1 MQEYDI
7 PYEQLENIG
16 ITLELL
22 NQLPDHFKTQ
32 LKLGVPTGIIVVQTH
47 NDKGYIV
54 EMPMKLQIQ
63 NDEYGK
69 SELKVYPVCKEFA
82 NDMNLP
88 QSQFEELKNGKVLH
102 IDGQYIQR
110 DPETN
115 SVIKVSDQNMAI
127 EKKFAEI
134 EKFQDIELGVDQKN
148 QLKNGK
154 PVELEV
160 GGEKVVM
167 DIDLKNPNFF
177 RTLHGDLA
185 EWEYNKKM
193 EYDILHP
200 EYLGVVKTDENRW
213 EYQQMQLGERFQEAL
228 DQKPK
233 MTRSSGMS
241 MH

>member
-1 MQEYDI
+1 MEEFDI
-7 PYEQLENIG
+7 PYEELKKLGITPEVLEQMPESFKRQLELG
-16 ITLELL
+16 I
-22 NQLPDHFKTQ
+22 
-32 LKLGVPTGIIVVQTH
+32 PTSIVVVQTID
-47 NDKGYIV
+47 NNGYLV
-54 EMPMKLQIQ
+54 EMPMKLQVYRDEHGATNLKAYAVSRDFT
-63 NDEYGK
+63 ND
-69 SELKVYPVCKEFA
+69 L
-82 NDMNLP
+82 NLP
-88 QSQFEELKNGKVLH
+88 QSQFEKLRDGHVLH
-102 IDGQYIQR
+102 IEGQYIQR

-115 SVIKVSDQNMAI
+115 AILMVSDQQMAI

-134 EKFQDIELGVDQKN
+134 EKFQDIELGIDQKN
-148 QLKNGK
+148 QLKSGK

-177 RTLHGDLA
+177 RTLHGDLN

-213 EYQQMQLGERFQEAL
+213 EYQQTQMSDKFQDAL
-228 DQKPK
+228 DQKPR
-233 MTRSSGMS
+233 MTRSTGMS